1 MGISNSKQDHNTAL
15 LLCKDRVCFVKRAID
30 SRYALSAAQLSYLQ
44 SLRNVGQALRQFV
57 EAETSTELPQSP
69 SHSSYASLS
78 PSPMPD
84 PSPLLN
90 GTPSP
95 YKKNDGV
102 SYMRASGVVPMQL
115 SIDLNETHFM
125 EGENSSWDF
134 FDPTDTDPRSD
145 RSNTKKRDSI
155 SPIDEEIELEF
166 STPIGN
172 AEAVGNDR
180 HGNENMKDEIGK
192 GDDAC
197 QFITHRAKDMVS
209 SMREI
214 EHQFIK
220 AAESGHEVSRMLE
233 TKKIR
238 LTVSSQT
245 IGLAF
250 YISICFRFLFLL
262 GIFNS
267 TSIAYLYPLYTLNC
281 NLQSFLYKNRIYN
294 FLLITIH
301 KELKTVP

>member
-1 MGISNSKQDHNTAL
+1 MGISNSKHDHNTAL
-15 LLCKDRVCFVKRAID
+15 LLCKDRVRFVKCAID

-44 SLRNVGQALRQFV
+44 SLRNVGHALRQFIEV
-57 EAETSTELPQSP
+57 ETPTELPQSP

-78 PSPMPD
+78 PSPIPPD
-84 PSPLLN
+84 PSSLVN

-95 YKKNDGV
+95 YEKNDGV
-102 SYMRASGVVPMQL
+102 NYMRASGVVPMQL
-115 SIDLNETHFM
+115 SINLNETHFM

-134 FDPTDTDPRSD
+134 FDPTGTDPTSD
-145 RSNTKKRDSI
+145 RLNTNKRDSI
-155 SPIDEEIELEF
+155 SPVDEEIELEF
-166 STPIGN
+166 STPTGK
-172 AEAVGNDR
+172 AEAFENDK
-180 HGNENMKDEIGK
+180 HDNENVMREIGK
-192 GDDAC
+192 EEDAY

-250 YISICFRFLFLL
+250 YILI
-262 GIFNS
+262 
-267 TSIAYLYPLYTLNC
+267 
-281 NLQSFLYKNRIYN
+281 SFQFFVFFVFFCK
-294 FLLITIH
+294 
-301 KELKTVP
+301 